1 MTIKKWAF
9 VICTA
14 LLGAWLAS
22 HVNVTLTPSN
32 SSRVFWELQKPAP
45 GDLLRGKYVLFDEPK
60 NPYIT
65 DPKTLNT
72 TKRVMCEG
80 GDVLVVEGEWFYCN
94 GQFLGVGKHYTLTG
108 LQVKLFTFNGVVP
121 KDSLF
126 VMGTH
131 KDSFDSRYFGFIKT
145 ADVKAIEYPLF

>member
-32 SSRVFWELQKPAP
+32 SSRVFWELQKPAS
-45 GDLLRGKYVLFDEPK
+45 GDTLKGQYVLFDEPK

-80 GDVLVVEGEWFYCN
+80 GDILAVKDNWFYCN
-94 GQFLGVGKHYTLTG
+94 GQFLGVGKHYTLKG
-108 LQVKLFTFNGVVP
+108 EPVKLFIYNGTIP
-121 KDSLF
+121 KDHLF

-131 KDSFDSRYFGFIKT
+131 RDSFDSRYFGFINT
-145 ADVKAIEYPLF
+145 ADIKAIEYPLF